1 MLGMAS
7 FNGRDLVLV
16 LTSSSIHTIQWRQPT
31 KTGGSSMWTVV
42 YIAPTMSAAE
52 KLRQLLT
59 GEGLL
64 VNLKTVELDDEGRG
78 SIEVQ
83 VPEGEAEEAH
93 EIITQ
98 HLGRIR

>member
-1 MLGMAS
+1 
-7 FNGRDLVLV
+7 
-16 LTSSSIHTIQWRQPT
+16 
-31 KTGGSSMWTVV
+31 
-42 YIAPTMSAAE
+42 
-52 KLRQLLT
+52 
-59 GEGLL
+59 L
-64 VNLKTVELDDEGRG
+64 VNLKTVEVDDEGRG

>member
-1 MLGMAS
+1 
-7 FNGRDLVLV
+7 
-16 LTSSSIHTIQWRQPT
+16 
-31 KTGGSSMWTVV
+31 MWTVV
-42 YIAPTMSAAE
+42 YIAPSTSAAD
-52 KLRQLLT
+52 KLRQVLT
-59 GEGLL
+59 EEGLL
-64 VNLKTVELDDEGRG
+64 VNLKTVEVDGDGRG